1 MNLSHSTPPACRLI
15 AIALA
20 FSLYGSL
27 ANGAAQ
33 AEPSAPCG
41 SLTGDRHIAAGIE
54 SRLRASSRILADDIV
69 VVVVSGIAELRGYAR
84 SDTQKLLAGQMA
96 RDIRGVDHLDNQLDV
111 VDWKPVTDAARDAA
125 LRRDDIHRSRQVRSD
140 TWITTT
146 VENTLALS
154 HGADNC
160 RIVVHTRNGVV
171 VLQGRMTSPEAR
183 RTAVEL
189 VAGTYG
195 VRSVDA
201 DALLVAGSA
210 NAH

>member
-1 MNLSHSTPPACRLI
+1 MNLSRSTPSVGRLI

-20 FSLYGSL
+20 LYGSF
-27 ANGAAQ
+27 AVGATQ
-33 AEPSAPCG
+33 AESSAPCEM
-41 SLTGDRHIAAGIE
+41 LMGDQSIAAAIE
-54 SRLRASSRILADDIV
+54 SRLRASSRIQADDIV
-69 VVVVSGIAELRGYAR
+69 VVVVSGMAELRGFAR
-84 SDTQKLLAGQMA
+84 SNTQKLLAGQMV
-96 RDIRGVDHLDNQLDV
+96 RDTKGVDHLDNQLDV
-111 VDWKPVTDAARDAA
+111 VDWEPVTDFARDAA
-125 LRRDDIHRSRQVRSD
+125 SRRNDTHRSRQVRSD

-154 HGADNC
+154 HGTDNC
-160 RIVVHTRNGVV
+160 RIVVHTRDGIV
-171 VLQGRMTSPEAR
+171 VLQGSMTSSEAR

-201 DALLVAGSA
+201 DALLVAGTA

>member
-1 MNLSHSTPPACRLI
+1 MNLSRSTSPACRLI

-20 FSLYGSL
+20 LYGSF
-27 ANGAAQ
+27 ATAATL
-33 AEPSAPCG
+33 AEPSVPCG
-41 SLTGDRHIAAGIE
+41 MLLGDQRIAAGIE
-54 SRLRASSRILADDIV
+54 SRLRASSRIQADDIV
-69 VVVVSGIAELRGYAR
+69 VVVVSGIAELRGVAR
-84 SDTQKLLAGQMA
+84 SDMQKLLAEQMA
-96 RDIRGVDHLDNQLDV
+96 RDIKGVGRLDNQLDV
-111 VDWKPVTDAARDAA
+111 VDWTPITDSARDEAS
-125 LRRDDIHRSRQVRSD
+125 RRADAHRSRQTRSD

-154 HGADNC
+154 HGTDNC
-160 RIVVHTRNGVV
+160 RIVVHTRDGVV
-171 VLQGRMTSPEAR
+171 VLQGSMTSPEAR

-195 VRSVDA
+195 VRGVDA